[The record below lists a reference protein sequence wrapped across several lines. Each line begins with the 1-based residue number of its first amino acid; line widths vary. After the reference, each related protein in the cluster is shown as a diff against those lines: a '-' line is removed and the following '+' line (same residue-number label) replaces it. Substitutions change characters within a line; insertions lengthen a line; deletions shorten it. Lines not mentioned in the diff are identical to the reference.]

1 MAKGKNNY
9 HNISRSY
16 LPDSYENIDG
26 QKYAHKVRRNSHG
39 NLINLPTFDEEAPV
53 SLNYDYSDFD
63 SENDHDS
70 YYDSEGY
77 D

>member
-26 QKYAHKVRRNSHG
+26 QKYGHKVRRNSHG

-63 SENDHDS
+63 SENDHNS
-70 YYDSEGY
+70 YYDSAGY